1 MSTRWLWPAI
11 LVLIVVVIGSSV
23 AGTYNGL
30 VALDQSVQAQ
40 WAQVQTVY
48 QRRADLIPN
57 LVATVKG
64 VAGFEKSTY
73 LAVAQARSK
82 VGQIAPAQVQSLPNS
97 PQAFAQFQRAQDGLS
112 FALSRLLAVVENYP
126 DLKANQNFLDLQAQ
140 LEGTENRI
148 AVERRRYNEAA
159 QAFNTK
165 RQTFPTNVIAGL
177 FGSRFPLKP
186 YFQAH
191 TGAENAPTVQF

>member
-1 MSTRWLWPAI
+1 VGKWAGVGIVVLI
-11 LVLIVVVIGSSV
+11 LVILASWF
-23 AGTYNGL
+23 AGTYNSL

-73 LAVAQARSK
+73 LGVAQARSK
-82 VGQIAPAQVQSLPNS
+82 VGQISTSQLQNLPNN
-97 PQAFAQFQRAQDGLS
+97 PAAFAQFQHAQDALS
-112 FALSRLLAVVENYP
+112 GALSRLLAVVENYP
-126 DLKANQNFLDLQAQ
+126 DLKASENFLELQAQ

-148 AVERRRYNEAA
+148 AVERRRYNETAR
-159 QAFNTK
+159 AFNTT
-165 RQTFPTNVIAGL
+165 RQSFPSAFVAGM
-177 FGSRFPLKP
+177 FGARFALKP
-186 YFQAH
+186 YFEAQPNAQA
-191 TGAENAPTVQF
+191 APTVQF